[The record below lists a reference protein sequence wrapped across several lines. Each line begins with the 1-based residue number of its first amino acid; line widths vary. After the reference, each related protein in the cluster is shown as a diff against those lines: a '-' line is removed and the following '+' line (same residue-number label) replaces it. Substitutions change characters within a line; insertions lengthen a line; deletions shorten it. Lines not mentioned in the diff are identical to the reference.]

1 MTWALQRFG
10 ISIALVWV
18 VITIVFL
25 AIRLVPGNPA
35 ELLLS
40 QGGVPPDPEAVAALD
55 KQLGL
60 DQPLAVQYAES
71 LGRLMHGNLG
81 NSMQDGTPVAAEI
94 WVRLPRTLE
103 LIAAAAVIA
112 LVFGVPAGLLAA
124 LRRGGLFDL
133 ALSGVSAAGLAVPV
147 FVVGTLM
154 VLLLAQTLGW
164 VSAGG
169 YVALS
174 REPLRHFELLLMP
187 ASTIALGLFAAV
199 FRMTRTAVLDVS
211 LRDYVRTARAKGV
224 PWPRI
229 VLHHIL
235 RNALIPVVTVISLDF
250 AVLIGG
256 AVVTETAFG
265 WQGMGQFLLN
275 GLTGPVSP
283 DTSVVQAWMM
293 VVAAVVIGFNIIADI
308 LYAVLDPRIRLA

>member
-235 RNALIPVVTVISLDF
+235 RNALIPVVTVLALQLGTLLGGTVLVEYVFNYPGLSGMLVDAVNARDYPEVQGIILVISVLF
-250 AVLIGG
+250 VTLNLAVDL
-256 AVVTETAFG
+256 
-265 WQGMGQFLLN
+265 
-275 GLTGPVSP
+275 
-283 DTSVVQAWMM
+283 
-293 VVAAVVIGFNIIADI
+293 
-308 LYAVLDPRIRLA
+308 LYAVLDPRIRHA